1 SRAEQSRAEQSRA
14 EQSRD
19 IMLDI
24 LREIAILIVVLGHS
38 IQASLL
44 SDENSF
50 VWSKMILNF
59 QMPLLFCISGYTA
72 GFSYPSRETTN
83 YIVKK

>member
-1 SRAEQSRAEQSRA
+1 MNNRARHNLA

-19 IMLDI
+19 ITLDI
-24 LREIAILIVVLGHS
+24 LRGIAIFIVVLGHS

-44 SDENSF
+44 SDESSF
-50 VWSKMILNF
+50 VWSKLILNF

-72 GFSYPSRETTN
+72 GFSYHPEKQRTT
-83 YIVKK
+83 